1 MPSPSAL
8 LSRRGILLAAAA
20 VAALARPGATA
31 HAQGGGDLAEQ
42 VARRIA
48 QVPGARVGVA
58 YVPLDGAPGLALDA
72 DAEFHAASTM
82 KVPVMVE
89 VFRQAERG
97 GAELDQPVLLVNDF
111 TSIADGSPFSVSP
124 ADDSDSSMYARIGDR
139 VRLRELVE
147 RMIVRSS
154 NLATNAVIALADP
167 VRVTATLRSLG
178 ASRMRVLR
186 GVEDG
191 KAYERGLNNTATA
204 ADLAAVL
211 RAIAEDRAA
220 SPAACAAMRSVLERQ
235 EFNDEI
241 PAGLPP
247 GTRVAHKTGQIT
259 AVLHDAAIVY
269 PPRRA
274 PYVLVVLT
282 SDVPDERTARALIVD
297 VSRLVWE
304 AHGAR

>member
-1 MPSPSAL
+1 MPAPTRPIACLALLVACLADAAPAAAQQDSAL
-8 LSRRGILLAAAA
+8 AAR
-20 VAALARPGATA
+20 VAAR
-31 HAQGGGDLAEQ
+31 
-42 VARRIA
+42 VAS
-48 QVPGARVGVA
+48 VPGARVGVVYA
-58 YVPLDGAPGLALDA
+58 PLDGKPGIALDA
-72 DAEFHAASTM
+72 DREFHAASTM

-89 VFRQAERG
+89 LFRQAERG
-97 GAELDQPVLLVNDF
+97 GIGLDQPVLLVNDF
-111 TSIADGSPFSVSP
+111 ASIADGSPYSVSP
-124 ADDSDSSMYARIGDR
+124 ADDSDSALYARVGE
-139 VRLRELVE
+139 RLPLRYLME

-167 VRVTATLRSLG
+167 ARVTATLRALG
-178 ASRMRVLR
+178 ATRMRVLR

-191 KAYERGLNNTATA
+191 RAYERGLNNTATA

-211 RAIAEDRAA
+211 RAIATDRAA
-220 SPAACAAMRSVLERQ
+220 SPAACAAMLAILERQ

-269 PPRRA
+269 PSTGT

-282 SDVPDERTARALIVD
+282 AEIPDAAVASALIAD
-297 VSRLVWE
+297 VSRLVWA
-304 AHGAR
+304 AHTGG

>member
-1 MPSPSAL
+1 MAPRPRLRLALASAL
-8 LSRRGILLAAAA
+8 ALLAAC
-20 VAALARPGATA
+20 VATA
-31 HAQGGGDLAEQ
+31 RAQTADDLAARVGHR
-42 VARRIA
+42 VAL
-48 QVPGARVGVA
+48 VPGARVGVV
-58 YVPLDGAPGLALDA
+58 YLPLGGGEGLRLNA
-72 DAEFHAASTM
+72 DSSFHAASTM

-89 VFRQAERG
+89 LLRQSERG
-97 GAELDQPVLLVNDF
+97 GIRMDQPVLLVNSF
-111 TSIADGSPFSVSP
+111 ASIADGSPFSVSP
-124 ADDSDSSMYARIGDR
+124 ADDSDSTLYARVGER
-139 VRLRELVE
+139 VPLRELME

-167 VRVTATLRSLG
+167 ARVTATLRALG
-178 ASRMRVLR
+178 ATRMRVLR

-191 KAYERGLNNTATA
+191 RAYELGLNNVATA
-204 ADLAAVL
+204 GDLAVVL

-220 SPAACAAMRSVLERQ
+220 SPAACATMRAVLERQ

-269 PPRRA
+269 PPGGT

-282 SDVPDERTARALIVD
+282 SDIPDESVARALIVD

-304 AHGAR
+304 AHGRR

>member
-1 MPSPSAL
+1 MAPRPRLRLALASAL
-8 LSRRGILLAAAA
+8 ALLAAS
-20 VAALARPGATA
+20 VATA
-31 HAQGGGDLAEQ
+31 RAQTADDLAARVGHR
-42 VARRIA
+42 VAL
-48 QVPGARVGVA
+48 VPGARVGVV
-58 YVPLDGAPGLALDA
+58 YLPLGGGEGLRLNA
-72 DAEFHAASTM
+72 DSSFHAASTM

-89 VFRQAERG
+89 LLRQSERG
-97 GAELDQPVLLVNDF
+97 GIRMDQPVLLVNSF
-111 TSIADGSPFSVSP
+111 ASIADGSPFSVSP
-124 ADDSDSSMYARIGDR
+124 ADDSDSTLYARVGER
-139 VRLRELVE
+139 VPLRELME

-167 VRVTATLRSLG
+167 ARVTATLRALG
-178 ASRMRVLR
+178 ATRMRVLR

-191 KAYERGLNNTATA
+191 RAYERGLNNVATA
-204 ADLAAVL
+204 GDLAVVL

-220 SPAACAAMRSVLERQ
+220 SPAACATMRAVLERQ

-269 PPRRA
+269 PPSGT

-282 SDVPDERTARALIVD
+282 SDIPDESVARALIVD

-304 AHGAR
+304 THSRR

>member
-1 MPSPSAL
+1 MAPRPRLRLALASAL
-8 LSRRGILLAAAA
+8 ALLAAS
-20 VAALARPGATA
+20 VATA
-31 HAQGGGDLAEQ
+31 RAQTADDLAARVGHR
-42 VARRIA
+42 VAL
-48 QVPGARVGVA
+48 VPGARVGVV
-58 YVPLDGAPGLALDA
+58 YLPLGGGEGLRLNA
-72 DAEFHAASTM
+72 DSSFHAASTM

-89 VFRQAERG
+89 LLRQSERG
-97 GAELDQPVLLVNDF
+97 GIRMDQPVLLVNSF
-111 TSIADGSPFSVSP
+111 ASIADGSPFSVSP
-124 ADDSDSSMYARIGDR
+124 ADDSDSTLYARVGER
-139 VRLRELVE
+139 VPLRELME

-167 VRVTATLRSLG
+167 ARVTATLRALG
-178 ASRMRVLR
+178 ATRMRVLR

-191 KAYERGLNNTATA
+191 RAYELGLNNVATA
-204 ADLAAVL
+204 GDLAVVL

-220 SPAACAAMRSVLERQ
+220 SPAACATMRAVLERQ

-269 PPRRA
+269 PPGGT

-282 SDVPDERTARALIVD
+282 SDIPDESVARALIVD

-304 AHGAR
+304 AHGRR

>member
-1 MPSPSAL
+1 MAPRPRLRPALASAL
-8 LSRRGILLAAAA
+8 ALLAAS
-20 VAALARPGATA
+20 VATA
-31 HAQGGGDLAEQ
+31 RAQAVDDLAARVGQ
-42 VARRIA
+42 RVAL
-48 QVPGARVGVA
+48 VPGARVGVV
-58 YVPLDGAPGLALDA
+58 YLPLGGGDGLRLNA
-72 DAEFHAASTM
+72 DSSFHAASTM

-89 VFRQAERG
+89 LLRQSERG
-97 GAELDQPVLLVNDF
+97 GIRMDQPVLLVNSF
-111 TSIADGSPFSVSP
+111 ASIADGSPFSVSP
-124 ADDSDSSMYARIGDR
+124 ADDSDSTLYARVGER
-139 VRLRELVE
+139 VPLRELME

-167 VRVTATLRSLG
+167 ARVTATLRTLG
-178 ASRMRVLR
+178 ATRMRVLR

-191 KAYERGLNNTATA
+191 RAYERGLNNVATA
-204 ADLAAVL
+204 GDLAVVL

-220 SPAACAAMRSVLERQ
+220 SPAACATMRAVLERQ

-269 PPRRA
+269 PPGGT

-282 SDVPDERTARALIVD
+282 SDIPDESVARALIVD

-304 AHGAR
+304 AHGRR

>member
-1 MPSPSAL
+1 MAPRPRLRLALASAL
-8 LSRRGILLAAAA
+8 ALLAAS
-20 VAALARPGATA
+20 VATA
-31 HAQGGGDLAEQ
+31 RAQTADDLAARVGHR
-42 VARRIA
+42 VAL
-48 QVPGARVGVA
+48 VPGARVGVV
-58 YVPLDGAPGLALDA
+58 YLPLGGGEGLRLNA
-72 DAEFHAASTM
+72 DSSFHAASTM

-89 VFRQAERG
+89 LLRQSERG
-97 GAELDQPVLLVNDF
+97 GIRMDQPVLLVNSF
-111 TSIADGSPFSVSP
+111 ASIADGTPFSVSP
-124 ADDSDSSMYARIGDR
+124 ADDSDSTLYARVGER
-139 VRLRELVE
+139 VPLRELME

-167 VRVTATLRSLG
+167 ARVTATLRALG
-178 ASRMRVLR
+178 ATRMRVLR

-191 KAYERGLNNTATA
+191 RAYELGLNNVATA
-204 ADLAAVL
+204 GDLAVVL

-220 SPAACAAMRSVLERQ
+220 SPAACATMRAVLERQ

-269 PPRRA
+269 PPGGT

-282 SDVPDERTARALIVD
+282 SDIPDESVARALIVD

-304 AHGAR
+304 AHSRR

>member
-1 MPSPSAL
+1 MAPRPRLRLALASAL
-8 LSRRGILLAAAA
+8 ALLAAS
-20 VAALARPGATA
+20 VATA
-31 HAQGGGDLAEQ
+31 RAQTADDLAARVGHG
-42 VARRIA
+42 VAL
-48 QVPGARVGVA
+48 VPGARVGVV
-58 YVPLDGAPGLALDA
+58 YLPLGGGEGLRLNA
-72 DAEFHAASTM
+72 DSSFHAASTM

-89 VFRQAERG
+89 LLRQSERG
-97 GAELDQPVLLVNDF
+97 GIRMDQPVLLVNSF
-111 TSIADGSPFSVSP
+111 ASIADGSPFSVSP
-124 ADDSDSSMYARIGDR
+124 ADDSDSTLYARVGER
-139 VRLRELVE
+139 VPLRELME

-167 VRVTATLRSLG
+167 ARVTATLRALG
-178 ASRMRVLR
+178 ATRMRVLR

-191 KAYERGLNNTATA
+191 RAYELGLNNVATA
-204 ADLAAVL
+204 GDLAVVL

-220 SPAACAAMRSVLERQ
+220 SPAACATMRAVLERQ

-269 PPRRA
+269 PPGGT

-282 SDVPDERTARALIVD
+282 SDIPDESVARALIVD
-297 VSRLVWE
+297 VSRLVWD
-304 AHGAR
+304 AHGRR

>member
-1 MPSPSAL
+1 MAPRPRLRLALASAL
-8 LSRRGILLAAAA
+8 ALLAAS
-20 VAALARPGATA
+20 VATA
-31 HAQGGGDLAEQ
+31 RAQTADDLAARVGHR
-42 VARRIA
+42 VAL
-48 QVPGARVGVA
+48 VPGARVGVV
-58 YVPLDGAPGLALDA
+58 YLPLGGGEGLRLNA
-72 DAEFHAASTM
+72 DSSFHAASTM

-89 VFRQAERG
+89 LLRQSERG
-97 GAELDQPVLLVNDF
+97 GIRMDQPVLLVNSF
-111 TSIADGSPFSVSP
+111 ASIADGSPFSVSP
-124 ADDSDSSMYARIGDR
+124 ADDSDSTLYARVGER
-139 VRLRELVE
+139 VPLRELME

-167 VRVTATLRSLG
+167 ARVTATLRALG
-178 ASRMRVLR
+178 ATRMRVLR

-191 KAYERGLNNTATA
+191 RAYERGLNNVATA
-204 ADLAAVL
+204 GDLAVVL

-220 SPAACAAMRSVLERQ
+220 SPAACATMRAVLERQ

-269 PPRRA
+269 PPGGT

-282 SDVPDERTARALIVD
+282 SDIPDESVARALIVD

-304 AHGAR
+304 THSRR